1 MKFLIFLILQINLF
15 LKIFCSEEESSTAS
29 SIILPPQPPP
39 PHNVRTCNFVGD
51 TTGYLRPCYFTNWA
65 QYRDGRAKFV
75 PEDYVPRLCTHI
87 LYAFAQFNSSFILS
101 PTDPADLPNES
112 DPKGLYQRVVELKN
126 YDYGL
131 KVLISVGGWTLS
143 QTSLFED
150 MMSSKENRTAFIT
163 SSIIF
168 MRKYGFDGIDM
179 DYEYPKNKTNFN
191 LLFKEFTEAFKEDK
205 KRNCERLIITAA
217 VSAGIETAKQSYD
230 IANISNYV
238 EFVNL
243 MTYDFHVSTENV
255 TGYNSPLFTKDNLNI
270 DSAADYWAVE
280 GMPKKKIVI
289 GLATYGH
296 GWTLANPN
304 GSRKPVG
311 SAAIGPS
318 NATTYLKSEGI
329 GAYFEFCEMLTDP
342 TTKRAFDLNAKVP
355 FLIYQESQWFSY
367 DNIKSFKAKIDWI
380 KGNGYGGA
388 YVWTLDYDDF
398 NGECTD
404 SVDGI
409 YPLIGTIARRMGNVK
424 GPLIPISTQ
433 KPLI

>member
-1 MKFLIFLILQINLF
+1 MN
-15 LKIFCSEEESSTAS
+15 
-29 SIILPPQPPP
+29 
-39 PHNVRTCNFVGD
+39 RT
-51 TTGYLRPCYFTNWA
+51 
-65 QYRDGRAKFV
+65 
-75 PEDYVPRLCTHI
+75 
-87 LYAFAQFNSSFILS
+87 
-101 PTDPADLPNES
+101 
-112 DPKGLYQRVVELKN
+112 LKN
-126 YDYGL
+126 YDYAL

-150 MMSSKENRTAFIT
+150 MMS
-163 SSIIF
+163 
-168 MRKYGFDGIDM
+168 RKYGFDGIDI
-179 DYEYPKNKTNFN
+179 DYEYPKNKENFN
-191 LLFKEFTEAFKEDK
+191 LLFKEFTEAFKVDK

-243 MTYDFHVSTENV
+243 MTYDFHVSTESV
-255 TGYNSPLFTKDNLNI
+255 TGYNSPLFSKDSLNI
-270 DSAADYWAVE
+270 DSAADYWYIE
-280 GMPKKKIVI
+280 GMPKKKIKLLFI
-289 GLATYGH
+289 GH

-311 SAAIGPS
+311 SNATGPS
-318 NATTYLKSEGI
+318 NATTYLKTEGI

-342 TTKRAFDLNAKVP
+342 TTKRAFDLNTKVP
-355 FLIYQESQWFSY
+355 FLIYQKDQWFSY

-424 GPLIPISTQ
+424 GPLIPISSTTE
-433 KPLI
+433 KPLMSKLHKKNFF